1 MSMKCIKLM
10 KHLLFLCLT
19 VLMLV
24 PVHAQNDDENNNFI
38 AAGQPIFI
46 IVIGEYCGISNNL
59 GEREIAEL
67 KKNFE
72 SLNPKIRY
80 AWISTQPL
88 TFDNYKH
95 STIHFDNEEGKG
107 CVRVV

>member
-24 PVHAQNDDENNNFI
+24 PAHAQNDDENNNFI

-46 IVIGEYCGISNNL
+46 IVIGEYCGIPNNL
-59 GEREIAEL
+59 GTREEAEL
-67 KKNFE
+67 AKNFK
-72 SLNPKIRY
+72 SMSPNHMWASSCRMVT
-80 AWISTQPL
+80 ARRSTRA
-88 TFDNYKH
+88 
-95 STIHFDNEEGKG
+95 STGRERKM
-107 CVRVV
+107 